1 MKRNYRQFYTLLKEH
16 PQIDKD
22 ELVLQFTD
30 GRTTHLTEM
39 TGAEYMQMIGALEE
53 ASAPARAEL
62 KRWRSSALLR
72 IGRLGINTIDN
83 WDGINAFVS
92 SRKIAGK
99 PFYELKV
106 PELQQLVR
114 KLESIDRKG
123 GLKAMEET
131 AEEPHPKA
139 LEALSWIKRPTIAS

>member
-1 MKRNYRQFYTLLKEH
+1 M
-16 PQIDKD
+16 DKD

-30 GRTTHLTEM
+30 GRTSHLTEM
-39 TGAEYMQMIGALEE
+39 TGSEYMQMIGALEE
-53 ASAPARAEL
+53 ASEPSRAEL

-114 KLESIDRKG
+114 KLEAIERKG
-123 GLKAMEET
+123 GLKSLDQKTEEE
-131 AEEPHPKA
+131 ANSEA
-139 LEALSWIKRPTIAS
+139 LQALSWSFRPTVVS